1 MPSTRNA
8 PLRGTLVN
16 EASNLA
22 AACLENGD
30 TRCALHASQHP
41 GRPLLAN
48 GDAAAALA
56 AAQVSET
63 GLFGWHADGKATSP
77 HRHIAAAPP
86 LGLDTTDPSGRA
98 AAAWPAGR
106 RGLCRW
112 R

>member
-16 EASNLA
+16 EASNPV

-77 HRHIAAAPP
+77 QRR
-86 LGLDTTDPSGRA
+86 S
-98 AAAWPAGR
+98 AAAWPGHHRPTRPRCGGLAGR
-106 RGLCRW
+106 SARALPMALN
-112 R
+112 

>member
-30 TRCALHASQHP
+30 TRCALDASQLP
-41 GRPLLAN
+41 GRPLLAS
-48 GDAAAALA
+48 GDAAATLA

-63 GLFGWHADGKATSP
+63 GLFGWHADGKAISP
-77 HRHIAAAPP
+77 QRRRSAWTQPTQAAALRR
-86 LGLDTTDPSGRA
+86 LGRPV
-98 AAAWPAGR
+98 GR

>member
-41 GRPLLAN
+41 GGPLLAS

-77 HRHIAAAPP
+77 QRRRSAWTQPTQAAALRR
-86 LGLDTTDPSGRA
+86 LGRPVG
-98 AAAWPAGR
+98 AGSAD
-106 RGLCRW
+106 GAN
-112 R
+112 